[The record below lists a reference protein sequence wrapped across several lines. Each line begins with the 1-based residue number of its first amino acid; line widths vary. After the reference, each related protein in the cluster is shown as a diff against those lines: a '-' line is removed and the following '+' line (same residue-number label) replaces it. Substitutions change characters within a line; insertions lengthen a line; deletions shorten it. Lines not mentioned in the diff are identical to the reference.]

1 MQLPCPPGNNAP
13 DSDMVD
19 RRECIAAIDCCGGT
33 VDNYLKP
40 KMEVRVGST
49 AKWVLSGTMIT
60 TTIMMSACQRPV
72 EDPRLTFL
80 QTDTVTI
87 TANCSAVN
95 QVDVVVNKWVLHMK
109 KNGEVTFNTISTSGA
124 AVELTQKTEA
134 QWPFVEPPPFKGIG
148 KGRTKEKS
156 GDYRYNVRV
165 ACATG
170 TGNDSVRV
178 VIDPDIIVN

>member
-1 MQLPCPPGNNAP
+1 
-13 DSDMVD
+13 MV
-19 RRECIAAIDCCGGT
+19 
-33 VDNYLKP
+33 
-40 KMEVRVGST
+40 SS
-49 AKWVLSGTMIT
+49 AKWVISGTMIT
-60 TTIMMSACQRPV
+60 ATIVMSACQRPV

-80 QTDTVTI
+80 QADTVTI

-95 QVDVVVNKWVLHMK
+95 QVDVVVDKWVLRMK
-109 KNGEVTFNTISTSGA
+109 KSGEVAFRTVTTSGA

-134 QWPFVEPPPFKGIG
+134 QWPFVEPPPFKGTAKG
-148 KGRTKEKS
+148 KTKKEN

-170 TGNDSVRV
+170 TGNDSARV